1 MSGASSTSRSGA
13 VARPKAS
20 APLDGRLAGRVA
32 LVTGTSR
39 GIGSAIARVFAHEGA
54 TVVGVDVLEELGRE
68 VAAEVAAGGGSMR
81 FVRGDVSSEADVRAV
96 VDGVLAEHGRVDVL
110 VNNAAVQKEAR
121 LVDVTVADFHRVV
134 DVNLLGCLLFC
145 RAVVPSMVARH
156 AGVIV
161 NLSSLN
167 ALVADPL
174 LPVYGATK
182 AGIIALTQN
191 VAITYGPD
199 GIRANAICP
208 GDVDT
213 ELNQAFFRAHPDPA
227 EFRRR
232 LEREYPLRR
241 IASPEEIARVALF
254 LASDDASFIS
264 GSQVVVDGAL
274 MARIYEL

>member
-1 MSGASSTSRSGA
+1 ME
-13 VARPKAS
+13 
-20 APLDGRLAGRVA
+20 GRLTDRVA
-32 LVTGTSR
+32 IVTGTAR
-39 GIGSAIARVFAHEGA
+39 GIGKSIARVFALEGA
-54 TVVGVDVLEELGRE
+54 TVIGVDVLEEAGR
-68 VAAEVAAGGGSMR
+68 AAAADVEAEGGAMR
-81 FVRGDVSSEADVRAV
+81 FVRADVSSELDVQAV
-96 VDGVLAEHGRVDVL
+96 VDAVLAELGRIDIL
-110 VNNAAVQKEAR
+110 VNNAAIQVEAR
-121 LVDVTVADFHRVV
+121 LVDVTVEDFHRVV
-134 DVNLLGCLLFC
+134 NVNLLGCLLFS
-145 RAVVPSMVARH
+145 RAVVPTMVARH

-182 AGIIALTQN
+182 AGVIALTRN
-191 VAITYGPD
+191 IAITYGPD

-213 ELNQAFFRAHPDPA
+213 ELNQAFFKAHPDPV

-241 IASPEEIARVALF
+241 IASSDEIARVALF
-254 LASDDASFIS
+254 LASDDSSFIS
-264 GSQVVVDGAL
+264 GTQVVVDGAL

>member
-1 MSGASSTSRSGA
+1 M
-13 VARPKAS
+13 
-20 APLDGRLAGRVA
+20 DGRLAGRVA
-32 LVTGTSR
+32 IVTGTAR
-39 GIGSAIARVFAHEGA
+39 GIGAAIARTFASEGA
-54 TVVGVDVLEELGRE
+54 AVTGVDVLEAPGRD
-68 VAAEVAAGGGSMR
+68 VADAVRAAGGVMS
-81 FVRGDVSSEADVRAV
+81 FARGDVADEDDVRRV

-121 LVDVTVADFHRVV
+121 LLDVTVEDFHRVV
-134 DVNLLGCLLFC
+134 NVNLLGCLLLC
-145 RAVVPSMVARH
+145 RAVIPAMVERQ
-156 AGVIV
+156 AGAIV

-191 VAITYGPD
+191 IAITYGPD
-199 GIRANAICP
+199 GVRANAICP

-213 ELNQAFFRAHPDPA
+213 EMNQAFFRAHPDPA
-227 EFRRR
+227 GFRRR

-241 IASPEEIARVALF
+241 IADPEEIARVALF
-254 LASDDASFIS
+254 LASDDASFVS

>member
-1 MSGASSTSRSGA
+1 ME
-13 VARPKAS
+13 
-20 APLDGRLAGRVA
+20 GRLAGRVA
-32 LVTGTSR
+32 VVTGTSR
-39 GIGSAIARVFAHEGA
+39 GIGRSIARVFAREGA
-54 TVVGVDVLEELGRE
+54 AVVGVDVLEEAGRAA
-68 VAAEVAAGGGSMR
+68 AAEVVAEGGSMR
-81 FVRGDVSSEADVRAV
+81 FMRGDVSEEADVQAV
-96 VDGVLAEHGRVDVL
+96 VEGVLAEHGRVDVL
-110 VNNAAVQKEAR
+110 VNNAAVQVEAR

-145 RAVVPSMVARH
+145 RAVLPAMVERRS
-156 AGVIV
+156 GVIV
-161 NLSSLN
+161 NMSSLN

-191 VAITYGPD
+191 IAITHGPD

-213 ELNQAFFRAHPDPA
+213 ELNRAFFEAHPDPT

-232 LEREYPLRR
+232 VEREYPLRR
-241 IASPEEIARVALF
+241 IASPDEIARVALF

>member
-1 MSGASSTSRSGA
+1 ME
-13 VARPKAS
+13 
-20 APLDGRLAGRVA
+20 GRLAGRVA
-32 LVTGTSR
+32 LVTGTAR
-39 GIGSAIARVFAHEGA
+39 GIGMAIARVFAGEGA
-54 TVVGVDVLEELGRE
+54 SVVGVDIAEERGRA
-68 VAAEVAAGGGSMR
+68 VAAEVAAGGGEMR
-81 FVRGDVSSEADVRAV
+81 FVHGDVTSEADVADIV
-96 VDGVLAEHGRVDVL
+96 AGVLAEHGRIDIL

-134 DVNLLGCLLFC
+134 DVNLLGYFLFC
-145 RAVVPSMVARH
+145 RAVLPSMVERH
-156 AGVIV
+156 VGAIV

-174 LPVYGATK
+174 LPVYAATK
-182 AGIIALTQN
+182 AAIIALTQN
-191 VAITYGPD
+191 IAVTYGPD

-213 ELNQAFFRAHPDPA
+213 ELNQAFFNAHPDPA

-241 IASPEEIARVALF
+241 IASPEEVARVALF
-254 LASDDASFIS
+254 LASDDASFVS

>member
-1 MSGASSTSRSGA
+1 MEIASGGM
-13 VARPKAS
+13 
-20 APLDGRLAGRVA
+20 DGRLTGRVA
-32 LVTGTSR
+32 IVTGTAR
-39 GIGSAIARVFAHEGA
+39 GIGEAIARVFAREGA
-54 TVVGVDVLEELGRE
+54 TVIGVDVLEDLGRAA
-68 VAAEVAAGGGSMR
+68 AAEVAAEGGAMR
-81 FVRGDVSSEADVRAV
+81 FVRGDVSREPDVQAV
-96 VDGVLAEHGRVDVL
+96 VDGVLAEHGRVDVM

-121 LVDVTVADFHRVV
+121 LVDVTVDDFHRVV
-134 DVNLLGCLLFC
+134 SVNLLGCLLFC
-145 RAVVPSMVARH
+145 RAVLPSMVAQRS
-156 AGVIV
+156 GVIV
-161 NLSSLN
+161 NMSSLN

-191 VAITYGPD
+191 IAITYGPD

-213 ELNQAFFRAHPDPA
+213 ELNRAFFNAHPDPVQ
-227 EFRRR
+227 FRRR

-254 LASDDASFIS
+254 LASDDASFVS

>member
-1 MSGASSTSRSGA
+1 M
-13 VARPKAS
+13 
-20 APLDGRLAGRVA
+20 DGRLAGRVA
-32 LVTGTSR
+32 IVTGTSR
-39 GIGSAIARVFAHEGA
+39 GIGRAIARTFVREGA
-54 TVVGVDVLEELGRE
+54 AVVGVDVLEEQGRAVCAQV
-68 VAAEVAAGGGSMR
+68 VAEGGAMR
-81 FVRGDVSSEADVRAV
+81 FMRGDVADESDVRAV
-96 VDGVLAEHGRVDVL
+96 VEGVLAEHGRVDVL

-145 RAVVPSMVARH
+145 RAVLPAMVERRS
-156 AGVIV
+156 GVIV
-161 NLSSLN
+161 NMSSLN

-191 VAITYGPD
+191 IAITYGPD

-232 LEREYPLRR
+232 VEREYPLRR
-241 IASPEEIARVALF
+241 IASPDEIARVALF
-254 LASDDASFIS
+254 LASDDASFVS